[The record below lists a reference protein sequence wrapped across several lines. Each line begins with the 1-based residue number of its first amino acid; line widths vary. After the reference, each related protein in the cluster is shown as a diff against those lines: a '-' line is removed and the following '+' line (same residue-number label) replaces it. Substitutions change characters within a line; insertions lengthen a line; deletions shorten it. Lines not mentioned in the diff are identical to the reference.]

1 MTAAKRPAPYPAAK
15 PPPAVKKSPPAK
27 KAAHTPEPFVAKAK
41 KTGMPAKVKMLK
53 LVRDQFTMPE
63 PEFAQIKNL
72 KKRCLDAGVA
82 AKKNEILR
90 AAVASLAKLTD
101 ASVLAAIHRLDA
113 SKRRPAKGSK

>member
-1 MTAAKRPAPYPAAK
+1 
-15 PPPAVKKSPPAK
+15 
-27 KAAHTPEPFVAKAK
+27 
-41 KTGMPAKVKMLK
+41 MLK

-101 ASVLAAIHRLDA
+101 ASVLEAIHRLDA